1 MSTKTVNVVGGILM
15 ALGFG
20 GFVVTGSV
28 YWLLCFL
35 AGAGLVLENWI
46 KGGRG

>member
-1 MSTKTVNVVGGILM
+1 MSTRWVRIVGGILI
-15 ALGFG
+15 AVGLLCFA
-20 GFVVTGSV
+20 VTGSV

-35 AGAGLVLENWI
+35 AGVGLILENWI